1 MERNVAPANWLYHDR
16 GMVKWMGFFLADH
29 TAYNEKQGVAEQPVE
44 GEEEQ
49 SLEKIG
55 AILLNAWQT
64 QSSVSLQLKVLVNG
78 QHNSSVTGIVAGY
91 SAGNVYIETDNEL
104 RLVAAESI
112 RHVTW
117 REPEKWGL
125 Q

>member
-29 TAYNEKQGVAEQPVE
+29 TAYTEEQGVAEQPVE

-49 SLEKIG
+49 SPEQIG
-55 AILLNAWQT
+55 ALLLNAWQT
-64 QSSVSLQLKVLVNG
+64 QSNVSLQLNVLVNG
-78 QHNSSVTGIVAGY
+78 QHTHSITGLVAGY
-91 SAGNVYIETDNEL
+91 DAGFVYLQTDEEL
-104 RLVAAESI
+104 RLVAAQSI
-112 RHVTW
+112 RHVTCLV
-117 REPEKWGL
+117 PEKWWR